1 MYKSS
6 IFSQASGQEAA
17 VILGQAQVTT
27 VSRLLGVEMQ
37 QLVVSLTQKETVSHP
52 CDY

>member
-17 VILGQAQVTT
+17 VILGQAQITT
-27 VSRLLGVEMQ
+27 VSQLLGLEMQ
-37 QLVVSLTQKETVSHP
+37 QLVVLLKQRETVSHP